1 VPKKILII
9 GGVAGGASAA
19 ARLRRLSEQDQIIMF
34 ERGEHV
40 SFSNCSL
47 PYFLGGHISSA
58 DKLVLMSPV
67 KFLKQYNIDA
77 RVNSEVISIDR
88 VNKTVTIKNID
99 DNSEYIET
107 YDTLILSPG
116 AKPIVPPIS
125 GIENVN
131 IFTVRNVTDII
142 KLKTS
147 LPSLKSQNI
156 AVIGGGF
163 IGVEVAENLKEAGHS
178 VSLIEA
184 MPQILRTFDYDMVQI
199 LHKELIDHGVE
210 LVINDKVTAFA
221 KNQIILG
228 SGKTVNADVVVMAI
242 GVAPE
247 INLAKNAGLEIGKTG
262 AIAINDACQTNNANI
277 YAIGDAVEVNNKFF
291 DDKFK
296 LALAWPAQ
304 VQGRG
309 VANHINQKEFINP
322 KYIGSSCIK
331 VFDYNA
337 ASTGLTEGFIQAS
350 KMNIDYDVV
359 IINPNDKVSLMPSNN
374 TMFFK
379 LLFEK
384 VTGKILGAQ
393 AIGKG
398 NVDKRIDVIAT
409 AIKFNGTVRDLTELE
424 LCYAPPFSTAK
435 DVVNYAGYVASN
447 LLDGDFKQI
456 LPNEVRSLVESNQYI
471 LDVREVN
478 ELDKGRIIG
487 SQNIP
492 LSELRTRVNE
502 IPRDKDIYVHCRSGQ
517 RSYNAVRTLQNFG
530 YTRVKNIAGGFLSI
544 SYIEALDDKKLNRKP
559 ILTQYNFN

>member
-1 VPKKILII
+1 MPKKILII

-58 DKLVLMSPV
+58 DKLVLMSPA

-88 VNKTVTIKNID
+88 VSKTITIKNLG

-142 KLKTS
+142 KLKSS

-228 SGKTVNADVVVMAI
+228 SGKTVNADIVVMAI

-247 INLAKNAGLEIGKTG
+247 TNLAKNAGLEIGKTG
-262 AIAINDACQTNNANI
+262 AIAINNDCQTSDANI
-277 YAIGDAVEVNNKFF
+277 YAIGDAVEVDNKFF
-291 DDKFK
+291 EDKFK

-350 KMNIDYDVV
+350 KMNIDYEVV

-409 AIKFNGTVRDLTELE
+409 AIKFNGNVRDLVELE

-456 LPNEVRSLVESNQYI
+456 LPNQVRSLVESNQYI
-471 LDVREVN
+471 LDVREIS

-487 SQNIP
+487 SHNIP
-492 LSELRTRVNE
+492 LSELRSRINE

-517 RSYNAVRTLQNFG
+517 RSYNAVRTLQNLG
-530 YTRVKNIAGGFLSI
+530 YASVKNIAGGFLSI
-544 SYIEALDDKKLNRKP
+544 SYIEALDDKQLNRKP